1 MDGKQR
7 IVKEEEMKRTLY
19 VSDLD
24 GTLLNRQSVLS
35 ETTIATLNRILQEKK
50 ALFTIATARTPAT
63 VVDLMKEVKC
73 SLPFVLMAGAVLWND
88 SKQNYERVR
97 AIPSATVDKLLEI
110 YGHYTIRP
118 FIYRRHG
125 NCLFVY
131 HTFELTESE
140 RQFIEPRIQSPFK
153 RLVTTESLTAQD
165 PDDSVLVYS
174 MGSYATLLNIANEIR
189 ASQLPCTLSC
199 YQDIFDCSQ
208 GILEIYAPKTTKAE
222 AIDYLAKQCHAER
235 VVVFGDNLN
244 DLPMMEI
251 ADHSVAVGNAFK
263 EVKEQ
268 ANEIIGCN
276 DEDAVAKWIEQ
287 DCQ

>member
-1 MDGKQR
+1 
-7 IVKEEEMKRTLY
+7 MKRTLY

-35 ETTIATLNRILQEKK
+35 ETSIATLNRILQEKK

-73 SLPFVLMAGAVLWND
+73 SLLPFVLMAGAVLWND

-97 AIPSATVDKLLEI
+97 VIPSATVDKLLEI

-251 ADHSVAVGNAFK
+251 ADYSVAVGNAFK

>member
-1 MDGKQR
+1 
-7 IVKEEEMKRTLY
+7 
-19 VSDLD
+19 
-24 GTLLNRQSVLS
+24 
-35 ETTIATLNRILQEKK
+35 
-50 ALFTIATARTPAT
+50 
-63 VVDLMKEVKC
+63 
-73 SLPFVLMAGAVLWND
+73 MAGAVLWND